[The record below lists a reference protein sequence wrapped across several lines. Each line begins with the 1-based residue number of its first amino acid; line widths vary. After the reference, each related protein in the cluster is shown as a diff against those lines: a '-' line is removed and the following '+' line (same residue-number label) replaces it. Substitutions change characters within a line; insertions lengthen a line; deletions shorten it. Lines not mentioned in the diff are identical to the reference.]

1 MSDLFRTDCCT
12 SICQG
17 FIIHVAMPVLPLAL
31 SMFHVATPVLPL
43 ALSMFH
49 LPCPGIKFLLDTED
63 FATVTAL
70 SPRRQIMG
78 SANFARLVNEFIKF
92 MQKETAEVSWRA
104 CRLLEAPPNQGG
116 LKELGYTKHFNPNDR
131 VQMATE
137 ARVEHTFENPT
148 LLTREAPTAA
158 TRARPVIPLDPSTGS
173 GEPRALPV
181 VSLQQSTAPSQGH
194 RPQLKNKSNYL
205 YVYVGFY
212 IFICLFFYSIAVRYK
227 RNGNSEIGNGM
238 AYRTSTDYF
247 HMCS

>member
-31 SMFHVATPVLPL
+31 RMFHVATPVLPL

-78 SANFARLVNEFIKF
+78 SANFARLVQVFIYYF
-92 MQKETAEVSWRA
+92 QKKPAEVTWRA
-104 CRLLEAPPNQGG
+104 CRLLAKPPHEGG
-116 LKELGYTKHFNPNDR
+116 LEELGTVKRFTPSDR
-131 VQMATE
+131 RQMARE
-137 ARVEHTFENPT
+137 AGLQRKSENPT
-148 LLTREAPTAA
+148 PTAEPKA
-158 TRARPVIPLDPSTGS
+158 KPVIPLDPSTGS
-173 GEPRALPV
+173 DEPRPDMTLPGIEPRSLPT
-181 VSLQQSTAPSQGH
+181 VSLPQSTAPSQGH

-205 YVYVGFY
+205 YVYVGSY
-212 IFICLFFYSIAVRYK
+212 IFIRLFFLNSITIR
-227 RNGNSEIGNGM
+227 
-238 AYRTSTDYF
+238 
-247 HMCS
+247 